1 MNAPMS
7 VTPQRSP
14 TIGIDLGG
22 IRALGGGH
30 ELFFP
35 SLFHE
40 GRGLAF
46 PCDSRGQVDID
57 TLPHRAR
64 INYLSARAMIGRDFG
79 MPQVMQAS

>member
-1 MNAPMS
+1 MNATS
-7 VTPQRSP
+7 LRSP
-14 TIGIDLGG
+14 TLSIGLIGLVGL
-22 IRALGGGH
+22 AAGH

-46 PCDSRGQVDID
+46 PCDSAGQVDID

-79 MPQVMQAS
+79 MPEVVRAS